1 VTHKKKNMQWRRVDL
16 HIHTPASACYQQPE
30 ATFLDILLRAEAR
43 GLDVV
48 AFTDHNTVAGYA
60 AMRREIEQLLFLERL
75 DRLRPEEKE
84 QLEQYRRLSE
94 KLLVLPGFEFTATLG
109 FHILGIFS
117 ERISVRELEHILLN
131 LRIPPDKLDLGS
143 SEVGATADVLQAYR
157 VIHEAGGIAIAAHA
171 NSTHGVAMQDF
182 DFGGQTKI
190 SYTQDPH
197 LHALEVTDLESR
209 RRRSTASFFNGSKP
223 EYPRRM
229 HCIQG
234 SDAHRLARD
243 PDDPTNL
250 GVGDRATEMLLPE
263 ISFEAIKGVFE
274 GADFARTRPYRPAT
288 APFDHVRAAREQGA
302 SIVQSFHESM
312 ARKGGRMQAVLRD
325 IVAFANTNGGT
336 IFVGVSAN
344 PKATPVGVE
353 RPEDAITELRAE
365 IQRTITPPID
375 VVIDV
380 LQSDGKNIVRIVVPK
395 GENIP
400 YVVDGS
406 LIYVRQESE
415 TNLAMRDEI
424 VRLVRQAISAEGAP
438 ATMGEAGQAESA
450 DVPVDRPEAVSA
462 VPVVDGIEPP
472 RTGVEIVQTEERK
485 GVFYHTMRDLRNG
498 SQVQN
503 VTRSSARR
511 LWQYA
516 IASKEKHKLDDA
528 EVTWAGPLGLWR
540 KYQQGRRTR
549 FDLVQRLP
557 DGGLRVYYGVTEEG
571 IHGPW
576 KPVVGAN
583 DLTPDL

>member
-1 VTHKKKNMQWRRVDL
+1 MTHKRKNMQWRRVDL

-30 ATFLDILLRAEAR
+30 VTFLDILLKAEAR

-75 DRLRPEEKE
+75 RRLQPAEKE
-84 QLEQYRRLSE
+84 QLDQYRRLSE

-117 ERISVRELEHILLN
+117 ERTSVRELEHILLN

-143 SEVGATADVLQAYR
+143 SEVGATVDVLQAYR
-157 VIHEAGGIAIAAHA
+157 VIAEAGGIAIAAHA

-234 SDAHRLARD
+234 SDAHRMSRD

-263 ISFEAIKGVFE
+263 VSFEAIKAVFL
-274 GADFARTRPYRPAT
+274 GDDFARTRPYRATT
-288 APFDHVRAAREQGA
+288 APFDHIRAAREQGA

-312 ARKGGRMQAVLRD
+312 ARKGGKLLAVLRD

-336 IFVGVSAN
+336 IYVGVSTN
-344 PKATPVGVE
+344 PKAPPVGVE
-353 RPEDAITELRAE
+353 GAEEAISDLKAEVVRA
-365 IQRTITPPID
+365 ITPPID
-375 VVIDV
+375 IGVDV
-380 LQSDGKNIVRIVVPK
+380 LQSDGKSVVRIVVPR
-395 GENIP
+395 GPNIP
-400 YVVDGS
+400 YALEGS
-406 LIYVRQESE
+406 HIYVRQESE
-415 TNLAMRDEI
+415 TSLALRDEI
-424 VRLVRQAISAEGAP
+424 VQLVRRAIEGRSEVAADGDP
-438 ATMGEAGQAESA
+438 KPDAGSEATEP
-450 DVPVDRPEAVSA
+450 VPVTAVSQPA
-462 VPVVDGIEPP
+462 LGDGMEAP

-485 GVFYHTMRDLRNG
+485 GVLYHTMRDLRNG
-498 SQVQN
+498 SQVHN

-516 IASKEKHKLDDA
+516 ISRKEKHKLEEG
-528 EVTWAGPLGLWR
+528 EVTWFGDMGLWR

-549 FDLVQRLP
+549 YDLVQRLP
-557 DGGLRVYYGVTEEG
+557 DGTVRVYYGVTEEG

-576 KPVVGAN
+576 KSVVGSE
-583 DLTPDL
+583 

>member
-1 VTHKKKNMQWRRVDL
+1 MQWRRVDL
-16 HIHTPASACYQQPE
+16 HVHTPASACYQQPE
-30 ATFLDILLRAEAR
+30 VTFLDILLRAEAR

-48 AFTDHNTVAGYA
+48 ALTDHNTVAGYG

-75 DRLRPEEKE
+75 ERLRPVEKE
-84 QLEQYRRLSE
+84 QLEEYRRLSE

-109 FHILGIFS
+109 FHILGVFS
-117 ERISVRELEHILLN
+117 ERTSVRELEHILLD

-157 VIHEAGGIAIAAHA
+157 VIANAGGIAIAAHA

-209 RRRSTASFFNGSKP
+209 RRRSTATFFNGSKP

-234 SDAHRLARD
+234 SDAHRLMRD
-243 PDDPTNL
+243 PDDPANV
-250 GVGDRATEMLLPE
+250 GVGDRAAEMLLPE
-263 ISFEAIKGVFE
+263 VTFEAIGAVFL
-274 GADFARTRPYRPAT
+274 GNDFARTRPYRPST
-288 APFDHVRAAREQGA
+288 APFDHVRSAREQGA

-312 ARKGGRMQAVLRD
+312 PRKGGRMLAVLRD

-336 IFVGVSAN
+336 IYVGLSAN
-344 PKATPVGVE
+344 PRALPSGVE
-353 RPEDAITELRAE
+353 RPEEAISDLKAE
-365 IQRTITPPID
+365 IGRQITPPIE
-375 VVIDV
+375 VAVDV
-380 LQSDGKNIVRIVVPK
+380 LQSDGKSVVRIAVPR
-395 GENIP
+395 GESIP
-400 YVVDGS
+400 YALEGS
-406 LIYVRQESE
+406 RIFVRQESE
-415 TNLAMRDEI
+415 TSLAQRDEI
-424 VRLVRQAISAEGAP
+424 VQMVRRAREREGKVVAPGAEPAAAEPVPAVVAP
-438 ATMGEAGQAESA
+438 LEA
-450 DVPVDRPEAVSA
+450 PT
-462 VPVVDGIEPP
+462 DGVEPP
-472 RTGVEIVQTEERK
+472 RTGVEIVETEERK
-485 GVFYHTMRDLRNG
+485 GTVYHTMRDLRNG

-516 IASKEKHKLDDA
+516 ISRKEKHQIDEA
-528 EVTWAGPLGLWR
+528 EIAWVGDLGLLR

-549 FDLVQRLP
+549 YDLVQRLP
-557 DGGLRVYYGVTEEG
+557 DGDLRVYYGVTEEG

-576 KPVVGAN
+576 KAVVGSE
-583 DLTPDL
+583 

>member
-1 VTHKKKNMQWRRVDL
+1 MTHKRKNMQWRRVDL

-30 ATFLDILLRAEAR
+30 VTFLDILLKAEAR

-48 AFTDHNTVAGYA
+48 ALTDHNTVAGYA

-75 DRLRPEEKE
+75 RRLQPAEKE
-84 QLEQYRRLSE
+84 QLDQYRRLSE

-117 ERISVRELEHILLN
+117 ERTSVRELEHILLN

-143 SEVGATADVLQAYR
+143 SEVGATVDVLQAYR
-157 VIHEAGGIAIAAHA
+157 VIAEAGGIAIAAHA

-234 SDAHRLARD
+234 SDAHRMSRD

-263 ISFEAIKGVFE
+263 VSFEAIKAVFL
-274 GADFARTRPYRPAT
+274 GDDFARTRPYRATT
-288 APFDHVRAAREQGA
+288 APFDHIRAAREQGA

-312 ARKGGRMQAVLRD
+312 ARKGGKLLAVLRD

-336 IFVGVSAN
+336 IYVGVSTN
-344 PKATPVGVE
+344 PKAPPVGVE
-353 RPEDAITELRAE
+353 GTEEAISALKAEVVRA
-365 IQRTITPPID
+365 ITPPID
-375 VVIDV
+375 IGVDV
-380 LQSDGKNIVRIVVPK
+380 LQSDGKSVVRIVVPR
-395 GENIP
+395 GPNIP
-400 YVVDGS
+400 YALEGS
-406 LIYVRQESE
+406 HIYVRQESE
-415 TNLAMRDEI
+415 TSLALRDEI
-424 VRLVRQAISAEGAP
+424 VQLVRRAIEGR
-438 ATMGEAGQAESA
+438 A
-450 DVPVDRPEAVSA
+450 DVAADGDSKPDAGSEATEPVPASAVSQPA
-462 VPVVDGIEPP
+462 LGDGMEAP

-485 GVFYHTMRDLRNG
+485 GVLYHTMRDLRNG
-498 SQVQN
+498 SQVHN

-516 IASKEKHKLDDA
+516 ISRKEKHKLEEG
-528 EVTWAGPLGLWR
+528 EVTWFGDMGLWR

-549 FDLVQRLP
+549 YDLVQRLP
-557 DGGLRVYYGVTEEG
+557 DGTVRVYYGVTEEG

-576 KPVVGAN
+576 KSVVGSE
-583 DLTPDL
+583 